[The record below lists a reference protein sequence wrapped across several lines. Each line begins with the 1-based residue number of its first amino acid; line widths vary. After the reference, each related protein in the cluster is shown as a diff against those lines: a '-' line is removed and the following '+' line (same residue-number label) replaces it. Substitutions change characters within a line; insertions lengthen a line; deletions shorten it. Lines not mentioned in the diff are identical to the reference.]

1 MFKKDDIYLSYKYD
15 INISLKSKN
24 DLPLPKNTLKMRFTI
39 LLKEIIFFVTN
50 MVFILMEK
58 RKRGNY

>member
-24 DLPLPKNTLKMRFTI
+24 DLPLPKNTLKMRFAI

>member
-24 DLPLPKNTLKMRFTI
+24 DLPLPKNALKMRFTI

-50 MVFILMEK
+50 LVFILMEK

>member
-50 MVFILMEK
+50 VVFILMEK